1 VGSAAP
7 DAGMS
12 GGGITKQLVKRVKTL
27 LEQDWPKRAPGS
39 PLPGVEHIASRLQAR
54 FHDLS
59 RQSQ

>member
-1 VGSAAP
+1 
-7 DAGMS
+7 MS